1 MRPALPV
8 VAAAFLTLGL
18 SGAALVQAETQSEKM
33 LDAAAFAESEDPTQ
47 VKEEEAIEK
56 KDGMDA
62 PADTSNAAAPAASD
76 AAEVPA
82 KTK

>member
-1 MRPALPV
+1 MRPTLPV
-8 VAAAFLTLGL
+8 VAAAFLALGL
-18 SGAALVQAETQSEKM
+18 SGTALVQAETQSEKM

-47 VKEEEAIEK
+47 VKEEKAIEK

-62 PADTSNAAAPAASD
+62 PADPSSAAAPAPSD
-76 AAEVPA
+76 ATEAPA

>member
-8 VAAAFLTLGL
+8 VAAAFLTFGL
-18 SGAALVQAETQSEKM
+18 SGVALVQAETQSEKM

-56 KDGMDA
+56 KDGMDV
-62 PADTSNAAAPAASD
+62 PADTSSAAAPAASD
-76 AAEVPA
+76 AAAAPA
-82 KTK
+82 KAK